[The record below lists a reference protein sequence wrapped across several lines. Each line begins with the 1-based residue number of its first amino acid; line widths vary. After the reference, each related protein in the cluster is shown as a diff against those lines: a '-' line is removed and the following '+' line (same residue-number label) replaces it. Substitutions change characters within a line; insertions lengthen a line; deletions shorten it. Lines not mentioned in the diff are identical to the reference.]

1 MVRRFFTAISEQL
14 SAELTMPLD
23 RSSAHKLQYCR
34 QLYRHELTPSE
45 MPCRFFFPK
54 SIYKIRKIPRFNNE
68 FEFRLVGALKIV

>member
-23 RSSAHKLQYCR
+23 RSSTHKLQYCR
-34 QLYRHELTPSE
+34 QLYRHELTPGE
-45 MPCRFFFPK
+45 MQCHFFLK
-54 SIYKIRKIPRFNNE
+54 SIYKIRKIPQFNNE